1 MIDGA
6 MQPFALTLDKFLE
19 HAAKWYPHAEV
30 VTARS
35 GGRVDRIGYADLDR
49 RSRKVSAVLAG
60 FDVQTGDRVAT
71 LAWNTQAHLEVWY
84 AIMGMG
90 AVCHTLNPRLTCA
103 QLAAMVAQSGARV
116 LVASAD
122 LEPLARQIEAS
133 APSIKRLLLIDV
145 AQEPASAESEFPAAL
160 EPLVERESNEVIWA
174 DFDETAPCGLCFT
187 SGTTG
192 APKGVTYTHRSS
204 FLHTLRL
211 LQVDGMAIAARDS
224 VLVAV
229 PMFHANAWGL
239 PFAAPAVGA
248 KLVLPGRQTD
258 GASLATLINREAV
271 TVAVGV
277 ATVWLDLVEHVESTG
292 IDLPTLER
300 IIVGGAPL
308 PPALMKRIEHR
319 LGVTIQTSWGMTE
332 LSPSGTVAPRDALLR
347 SAHLSG
353 RPAVGVDLLLTDAGG
368 QALPVQR
375 GVEGHLRVRGASVI
389 ERYFG
394 EEQSATDADGWFP
407 TGDLARIDAAGNLI
421 ITGRAKDLIKSGGE
435 WINPAEIEAVV
446 SALPEV
452 SLAAVIGR
460 PHMKWGERPVL
471 VVETHAPINDEAL
484 LAPLRGKVAPSWIP
498 DEIIRVPRMYL
509 SPTGKIDKVRLRME
523 YGSA

>member
-1 MIDGA
+1 MIDGE

-30 VTARS
+30 VTARA
-35 GGRVDRIGYADLDR
+35 GGHVDRIGYDQLDR

-71 LAWNTQAHLEVWY
+71 LAWNTQAHVEVWY

-103 QLAAMVAQSGARV
+103 QLAAMVVQSEARV
-116 LVASAD
+116 LVTAPTSSRWRARSPRLRRPSSACCSSTSRR
-122 LEPLARQIEAS
+122 L
-133 APSIKRLLLIDV
+133 PSMRWR
-145 AQEPASAESEFPAAL
+145 STAL
-160 EPLVERESNEVIWA
+160 EPLIERARRSA
-174 DFDETAPCGLCFT
+174 LGRSTAAPCGLYFT

-258 GASLATLINREAV
+258 GASLAALINREAV

-292 IDLPTLER
+292 IDLTTLER

-332 LSPSGTVAPRDALLR
+332 RSPSGTVAPRDALLLR
-347 SAHLSG
+347 LIVG
-353 RPAVGVDLLLTDAGG
+353 RP
-368 QALPVQR
+368 PW
-375 GVEGHLRVRGASVI
+375 AS
-389 ERYFG
+389 
-394 EEQSATDADGWFP
+394 TC
-407 TGDLARIDAAGNLI
+407 
-421 ITGRAKDLIKSGGE
+421 
-435 WINPAEIEAVV
+435 
-446 SALPEV
+446 
-452 SLAAVIGR
+452 
-460 PHMKWGERPVL
+460 
-471 VVETHAPINDEAL
+471 
-484 LAPLRGKVAPSWIP
+484 
-498 DEIIRVPRMYL
+498 
-509 SPTGKIDKVRLRME
+509 
-523 YGSA
+523 